1 MMNLNIWRTQM
12 MKRMSFFR
20 RDKQGQLDLEP
31 VKHFDLKRY
40 LGLWH
45 EVARMDHYF
54 ERGLTD
60 VTAEYTLKEDG
71 TIKVENS
78 GWNIRKKKRSKIIG
92 HAKITS
98 IPGLLRV
105 SFFWRFY
112 SDYRILMLDT
122 DYQWALVGAG
132 NSSYLWILSRNK
144 SLPKEIC
151 DNIFAEARR
160 RGYDISR
167 LKYPVEL

>member
-1 MMNLNIWRTQM
+1 MMNLNIRRTQM

-20 RDKQGQLDLEP
+20 RDKQEKLDLEP

-60 VTAEYTLKEDG
+60 VAAEYILKEDG

-78 GWNIRKKKRSKIIG
+78 GWN
-92 HAKITS
+92 A
-98 IPGLLRV
+98 PEE
-105 SFFWRFY
+105 
-112 SDYRILMLDT
+112 
-122 DYQWALVGAG
+122 
-132 NSSYLWILSRNK
+132 
-144 SLPKEIC
+144 KE
-151 DNIFAEARR
+151 
-160 RGYDISR
+160 
-167 LKYPVEL
+167 K